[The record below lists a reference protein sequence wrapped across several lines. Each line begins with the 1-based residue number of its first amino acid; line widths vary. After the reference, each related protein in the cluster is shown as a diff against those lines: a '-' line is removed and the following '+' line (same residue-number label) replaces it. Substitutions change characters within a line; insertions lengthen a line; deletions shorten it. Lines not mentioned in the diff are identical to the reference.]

1 MKQEESF
8 FVNLFRR
15 KIKQEVET
23 TEVKLNN
30 DHDVNHKILTENEWK
45 QEYEVIYESYPLELN

>member
-30 DHDVNHKILTENEWK
+30 DHDVNLKILTENEWK
-45 QEYEVIYESYPLELN
+45 QEYEVIYESYALELN

>member
-15 KIKQEVET
+15 KIKQEVEL

-30 DHDVNHKILTENEWK
+30 DHDVNLKILTENEWK
-45 QEYEVIYESYPLELN
+45 QEYEVIYESYALELN

>member
-15 KIKQEVET
+15 KIKQEVES

-30 DHDVNHKILTENEWK
+30 DHDVNLKILTENEWK
-45 QEYEVIYESYPLELN
+45 QEYEVIYESYALELN